1 MPKKETEKSTKKST
15 TKTTASKKVN
25 TTKKVETKKTAPKKA
40 DTKSTKVEVK
50 KEPNK
55 VVETKKVVK
64 KETVKPTLKEKKVER
79 KSLKD
84 KVSVIIDKIMNNTPF
99 AVSLCVIVILVAILI
114 FTLCIK
120 KVPKTSKGEDI
131 VAKLNGKNITANELY
146 DALRESNGTD
156 TLINLVDTYI
166 ANKEVKITD
175 EDKDYA
181 KEVVDYYKD
190 YADYYGTD
198 LNTFIANYLG
208 IPGVTNEDEFFD
220 YVLEDYKK
228 TLAVKKFIADEAKE
242 DDLKDYYKNNYSD
255 KLTAKHILIE
265 VDKDAEDQDKAD
277 KEALEK
283 AKSLIEELNK
293 TDKDKLVEKF
303 EELAKNNSADTATY
317 ANGGLIEDFTKTSVE
332 ESFFNAANEL
342 KDNEYT
348 AEPVKTSY
356 GYHIILKVSSKP
368 VEKYEDVK
376 DEVKD
381 KYAESLL
388 TNDNNLRITKWD
400 ELRKQ
405 YKLSIQDDFIKDTY
419 NKTIDNVKNQK
430 TEEND

>member
-1 MPKKETEKSTKKST
+1 MPKKETGKSTKKST
-15 TKTTASKKVN
+15 TKNTASKKVS
-25 TTKKVETKKTAPKKA
+25 TTKKTTSKKV

-50 KEPNK
+50 NKPAK
-55 VVETKKVVK
+55 VVETKKVVE
-64 KETVKPTLKEKKVER
+64 KETVKPIIEEKKTER
-79 KSLKD
+79 INEKNKESIFD
-84 KVSVIIDKIMNNTPF
+84 KVMNNTPF
-99 AVSLCVIVILVAILI
+99 AVSLCVIVILVAMLI
-114 FTLCIK
+114 FALCIK
-120 KVPKTSKGEDI
+120 KVPKTSKGDDI
-131 VAKLNGKNITANELY
+131 VAKLNGKSITANELY

-175 EDKDYA
+175 ADKDYA
-181 KEVVDYYKD
+181 KEVVNYYKD

-208 IPGVTNEDEFFD
+208 IPGVTNEEEFFD

-228 TLAVKKFIADEAKE
+228 TLAIKKFIGDNAKE
-242 DDLKDYYKNNYSD
+242 EDLKEYYKNNYSD

-265 VDKDAEDQDKAD
+265 VDKDAEDAEAAEQ
-277 KEALEK
+277 EALEK
-283 AKSLIEELNK
+283 AKKLIEELNN
-293 TDKDKLVEKF
+293 TDKDNLVEKF

-317 ANGGLIEDFTKTSVE
+317 ANGGLIEDFTKSSVE
-332 ESFFNAANEL
+332 EAFFNAANEL
-342 KDNEYT
+342 EDGKYT

-356 GYHIILKVSSKP
+356 GYHIILRVSSKS

-388 TNDNNLRITKWD
+388 NNDNTLRVTKWD

-405 YKLSIQDDFIKDTY
+405 YKLSIEDDFIKKAY
-419 NKTIDNVKNQK
+419 NKTINSVKNQK